1 MATVKF
7 YIRDYL
13 QKGKLRTDEV
23 RIIARITKSR
33 TERFEIRTEEKV
45 QPKYWDNKNQQVKS
59 SCRDHYEINAA
70 LQEFRSKIHSLYR
83 DNKHLSFQ
91 QFKQLAQEKPNTEK
105 KTLFLALSQF
115 IEVSNSEKDSKTVA
129 KFITLEKHLKKF
141 DALHPIDLDKLDFN
155 FYDRFKAYL
164 YAIPN
169 QFYLKYSLVNRGD
182 HWELEQ
188 GDHGEPV
195 GIFDD
200 QVFAYFRQMKTFLK
214 WAEKREYKVHSS
226 YKNWK
231 TIRRVHDPITLTF
244 DELHKLERHIYTS
257 NALDVA
263 RDYLVMECRTGQR
276 ISDIKRI
283 HLKDFS
289 SAEYTLT
296 PRKGNRLSNKKVTIY
311 FSGYCANALTILS
324 KHNGKLPQIS
334 EQKLNGN
341 IKRACKEAGID
352 SDFHQF
358 RWAGNKRVKFTGPKY
373 EFISSHVGR
382 KTCITLMLQSGIP
395 LDIVMEFVGIND
407 EKTIKYYRGKFEG
420 KKMHEYLEGVEQKAL
435 MRKAK

>member
-7 YIRDYL
+7 YIKNPKD
-13 QKGKLRTDEV
+13 KSGKLRNTELSIYAMFT
-23 RIIARITKSR
+23 RTKK
-33 TERFEIRTEEKV
+33 ERFAIVLDEKIE
-45 QPKYWDNKNQQVKS
+45 PKHWDFTKQVV
-59 SCRDHYEINAA
+59 RGTHPRHYELNLYI
-70 LQEFRSKIHSLYR
+70 LQFKTNLLNTYADYR
-83 DNKHLSFQ
+83 DKPLQ
-91 QFKQLAQEKPNTEK
+91 DFKRAVTRTTEK

-141 DALHPIDLDKLDFN
+141 DAIHPIDLDKLDFN

-244 DELHKLERHIYTS
+244 DELHKLERHTFTS

-334 EQKLNGN
+334 EQKLNDN